1 MELQLGI
8 HEQKGQ
14 AYSVESKANARHKL
28 QYGCFRF
35 LAITAFSGIL
45 KGGRFCPSAAAD
57 YTKYNINLPE
67 DAGNA
72 GNDGNAGNVANKS
85 KPLSKE

>member
-1 MELQLGI
+1 MNRKVKHIQ
-8 HEQKGQ
+8 
-14 AYSVESKANARHKL
+14 SKVRQTQDISYNTVV
-28 QYGCFRF
+28 CF
-35 LAITAFSGIL
+35 LAIIAFSGIL

-67 DAGNA
+67 NAGNA
-72 GNDGNAGNVANKS
+72 GNAGNVANKS

>member
-1 MELQLGI
+1 MNRKVKHIQ
-8 HEQKGQ
+8 
-14 AYSVESKANARHKL
+14 SKVRQTQDISYNTVV
-28 QYGCFRF
+28 CF
-35 LAITAFSGIL
+35 LAIIAFSGIL

-72 GNDGNAGNVANKS
+72 GNAGNVANKS

>member
-1 MELQLGI
+1 MNRKVKHIQ
-8 HEQKGQ
+8 
-14 AYSVESKANARHKL
+14 SKVRQTQDISYNTVV
-28 QYGCFRF
+28 CFF

-72 GNDGNAGNVANKS
+72 GNAGNVANKS

>member
-1 MELQLGI
+1 MNRKVKHIQ
-8 HEQKGQ
+8 
-14 AYSVESKANARHKL
+14 SKVRQTQDISYNTVV
-28 QYGCFRF
+28 CF
-35 LAITAFSGIL
+35 LAIIAFSGIL

-72 GNDGNAGNVANKS
+72 GNVANKS

>member
-1 MELQLGI
+1 MNRKVKHIQ
-8 HEQKGQ
+8 
-14 AYSVESKANARHKL
+14 SKVRQTQDISYNTVV
-28 QYGCFRF
+28 CF
-35 LAITAFSGIL
+35 LAIIAFSGIL

-67 DAGNA
+67 HAAGNA
-72 GNDGNAGNVANKS
+72 GNAGNSGNVANKS

>member
-1 MELQLGI
+1 MNRKVKHIQ
-8 HEQKGQ
+8 
-14 AYSVESKANARHKL
+14 SKVRQTQDISYNTVVS
-28 QYGCFRF
+28 F
-35 LAITAFSGIL
+35 LAIIAFSGIL

-72 GNDGNAGNVANKS
+72 GNAGNVANKS

>member
-1 MELQLGI
+1 MGI

-28 QYGCFRF
+28 QYGCLF
-35 LAITAFSGIL
+35 LAIIAFSGIL

-72 GNDGNAGNVANKS
+72 GNAGNVANKS